1 MAAPEPPARYRVVYS
16 DAVKSRL
23 RELSD
28 VAIARG
34 DGPAFLAALKAV
46 ADRLPVYP
54 QFGDPIMDL
63 VAEEG
68 QIRLG
73 IIRPISMRYGMY
85 EDRRLV
91 LCGTL
96 PVLLPMARPDALP
109 EDAGGSGGH
118 PTA

>member
-1 MAAPEPPARYRVVYS
+1 MAPPEPPAPYRVVYS

-34 DGPAFLAALKAV
+34 DGPAFLAALKAFV
-46 ADRLPVYP
+46 GRLPVYP

-63 VAEEG
+63 IAEEG

-73 IIRPISMRYGMY
+73 IIRPLSMRYGVY

-96 PVLLPMARPDALP
+96 PVLLPMVRPDAP
-109 EDAGGSGGH
+109 AEDAGGSGES
-118 PTA
+118 PTP